1 VLAFAE
7 LTETV
12 ELGGKSMVT
21 PEVLVF
27 DLTGD
32 GRIGRVE
39 IFIQTPAGQQA
50 ARRYA
55 QNMFAFLSGIPGADE
70 VRNLVRRVDTA
81 RHHGVPGGCVLE
93 LDLQAVPHEAGG
105 FDPLAMIASGGKP
118 LLLREAVA
126 AIHRAA
132 KDSRVAGLIA
142 RVQLPA
148 ATAGPVQELRDA
160 ISAFSDVKPSLAWA
174 ETYPGTLS
182 YYLASAFREV
192 WMQPSGTVGLVGF
205 ATNALFLRD
214 ALDKAGIE
222 AQFIARGEYK
232 SAANLFTQDRYT
244 DAHREADSRLIESLH
259 SQVRQAVAESRHLA
273 PDEVDALADKA
284 PLLREDAITGRLVDR
299 IGFRDEA
306 YARIGELIG
315 APGISPET
323 GDADSDD
330 APPRLYMSRYARATA
345 LRPTPPMPSIPG
357 RKGKPTIA
365 VVTLHGPIVSGRG
378 GPQLPLGNSSAGA
391 DTIAAALREAASDD
405 AVSAIVLRVDSPG
418 GSVPGSE
425 TIWREVNRVRDG
437 GKPIVVSMGAVAA
450 SGGYY
455 VSMCADAIVANAG
468 TITGSIGV
476 LTGKLVAREL
486 KDRLGVGSDSVR
498 TNPNADAWSINQ
510 PFTDEQHAHIEAGAD
525 LCYTDFVERVA
536 KGRKMTVEAVD
547 AIARG
552 RVWTGADALERGL
565 VDELGGLRTAITRA
579 KALAGLE
586 PDAHVRV
593 VGYPGS
599 SLMDLLRPRASSQ
612 PAAASLPE
620 AVGALLGS
628 SVAGMLSQAERSLTG
643 VSALLLGD
651 YRF

>member
-1 VLAFAE
+1 
-7 LTETV
+7 
-12 ELGGKSMVT
+12 
-21 PEVLVF
+21 
-27 DLTGD
+27 
-32 GRIGRVE
+32 
-39 IFIQTPAGQQA
+39 
-50 ARRYA
+50 
-55 QNMFAFLSGIPGADE
+55 MFAFLPGIPGADDL
-70 VRNLVRRVDTA
+70 RNLARRVDTA
-81 RHHGVPGGCVLE
+81 RHHGLPNGCVVE
-93 LDLQAVPHEAGG
+93 LDLQAVPHETGG
-105 FDPLAMIASGGKP
+105 FDPFAMIASGGRP

-132 KDSRVAGLIA
+132 EDSRVAGLIA
-142 RVQLPA
+142 RVQIPA
-148 ATAGPVQELRDA
+148 AATGPVQELRDA
-160 ISAFSDVKPSLAWA
+160 ITAFSDVKPSLAWA

-232 SAANLFTQDRYT
+232 SAANLFTQDSYT

-259 SQVRQAVAESRHLA
+259 TQVWKAVAESRHLDPA
-273 PDEVDALADKA
+273 EVDALADKA
-284 PLLREDAITGRLVDR
+284 PLLRDDAVTGRLIDR

-306 YARIGELIG
+306 YARIGELVG

-330 APPRLYMSRYARATA
+330 APPRLYLSRYARATA
-345 LRPTPPMPSIPG
+345 SRPTPPMPSIPG
-357 RKGKPTIA
+357 RKKPKIA

-378 GPQLPLGNSSAGA
+378 GPQLLPMGSSNAGG
-391 DTIAAALREAASDD
+391 DTIAAALREAAADD
-405 AVSAIVLRVDSPG
+405 SVSAIVLRVDSPG
-418 GSVPGSE
+418 GSVTGSE

-437 GKPIVVSMGAVAA
+437 GKPVVASMGAVAA

-455 VSMCADAIVANAG
+455 VSMSADAIVANPG

-476 LTGKLVAREL
+476 VTGKLVAREL

-498 TNPNADAWSINQ
+498 TNPNADAWSINR
-510 PFTDEQHAHIEAGAD
+510 PFTDEQRAHVEAETD
-525 LCYTDFVERVA
+525 LFYADFVERVA
-536 KGRKMTVEAVD
+536 QGRKMSVEAVD

-579 KALAGLE
+579 KVLAGLE
-586 PDAHVRV
+586 PDADVRL

-599 SLMDLLRPRASSQ
+599 SLMDLLRPKPSSQ
-612 PAAASLPE
+612 PAAVSVPDAIG
-620 AVGALLGS
+620 VLLGR
-628 SVAGMLSQAERSLTG
+628 SVAGLLGQAERSLTG
-643 VSALLLGD
+643 VNMLWLGD
-651 YRF
+651 IRS